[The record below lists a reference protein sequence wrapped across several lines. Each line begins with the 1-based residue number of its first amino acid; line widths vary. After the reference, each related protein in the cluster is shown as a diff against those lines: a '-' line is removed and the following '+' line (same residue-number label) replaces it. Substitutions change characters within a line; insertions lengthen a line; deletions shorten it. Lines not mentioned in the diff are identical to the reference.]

1 MFQQFVFPWMW
12 TFHMTSIVI
21 DFRIVCPLEC
31 MFILFQ
37 TIAEQTSWPYRTFI
51 STGCVK
57 EKERERDGKS
67 KYSQTHRLFKLCNKV
82 LSLLVNLVILY
93 SLPIPCSNL
102 TNNRQNGL
110 TINQLSH
117 DLRIEL
123 FISHLMG
130 HHYYYWARTC
140 ANKFCSWKVKYPST
154 CGWQLF

>member
-1 MFQQFVFPWMW
+1 MDIPHDFNCHRFSHCLPTWMHVHSFPNNRWTNQLTIQDFYFDRMW
-12 TFHMTSIVI
+12 
-21 DFRIVCPLEC
+21 
-31 MFILFQ
+31 
-37 TIAEQTSWPYRTFI
+37 
-51 STGCVK
+51 VK

-67 KYSQTHRLFKLCNKV
+67 KYSQTHRLFKLCNEV
-82 LSLLVNLVILY
+82 LSLHVNLVILY
-93 SLPIPCSNL
+93 SLPIPCANL

-154 CGWQLF
+154 CGCQLF